1 MNPIRLLDQ
10 ARQRLETL
18 SPERLRVA
26 DDFLSYLADRES
38 EQATAELLAIPGFLE
53 DLRRAEAAISSG
65 TLTPVEEL
73 RRKPDVQSRSGRAG
87 P

>member
-1 MNPIRLLDQ
+1 MSPTRLLDK
-10 ARQRLETL
+10 AKQRLETL

-65 TLTPVEEL
+65 KLTPVEEL
-73 RRKPDVQSRSGRAG
+73 RRKL
-87 P
+87 